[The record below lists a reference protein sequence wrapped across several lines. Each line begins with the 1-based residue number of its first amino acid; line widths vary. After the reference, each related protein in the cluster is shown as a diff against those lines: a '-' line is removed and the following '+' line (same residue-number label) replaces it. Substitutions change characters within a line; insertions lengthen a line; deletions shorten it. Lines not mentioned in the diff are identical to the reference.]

1 MYKFFLQS
9 KEIVEKNIGF
19 MLRRLE
25 RLFFGGLMKHEKYS
39 FLFCVMVS

>member
-19 MLRRLE
+19 AFRRLE
-25 RLFFGGLMKHEKYS
+25 RLFSGGLMKHEKYS
-39 FLFCVMVS
+39 FRFCVMVS

>member
-1 MYKFFLQS
+1 MYKVFLQS

-19 MLRRLE
+19 TLWRLE
-25 RLFFGGLMKHEKYS
+25 RLFSGGLMKYEKYS

>member
-9 KEIVEKNIGF
+9 KENVEKNIGF
-19 MLRRLE
+19 TLRRLE
-25 RLFFGGLMKHEKYS
+25 RLFSGGLMKYEKYS